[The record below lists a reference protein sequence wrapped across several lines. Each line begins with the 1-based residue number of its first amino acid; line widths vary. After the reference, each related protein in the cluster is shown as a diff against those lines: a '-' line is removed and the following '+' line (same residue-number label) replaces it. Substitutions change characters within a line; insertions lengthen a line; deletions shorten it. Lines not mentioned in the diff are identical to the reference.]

1 VAWGQFSQTSTL
13 VAVTFDGPPSS
24 GVAPAVVVEVGL
36 TFPCE
41 ELMREASVRWLD
53 DGGNNGER
61 WLSLG

>member
-1 VAWGQFSQTSTL
+1 